1 MKKTYSGLFLL
12 LLFSPVAGA
21 ESIQELCNL
30 PRARAFQVAEL
41 SDTRSSLC
49 DLVGRN
55 RDPQIQQLLT
65 ESLTAIRGLESHRS
79 AEAGEGDLASL
90 AAEPTE
96 AELGEKQRLE
106 AALKVSLGVLSERL
120 SQSTGAN
127 VNFTPQR
134 QDSIARS
141 MENLVA
147 DFGTLEQRWQNP
159 QGYVQRM
166 QEVLGQTSEG
176 RRVLECYNRTENA
189 RISGRRIEF
198 TPRAE
203 SVGEYGPSSAAYE
216 VRRDPGGGTF
226 SKVVTIDPGPDPA
239 GTLAFL
245 AHEFQ
250 HACDTEAFMQQNDI
264 IHAHETKSLELEARL
279 PRDRDPEGPLLDELM
294 ALLTE
299 RDMMIRNINVMMSV
313 SELKAYRMTPKI
325 FKELAVYD
333 PRFFCQGY
341 STSQLFGLQVLDT
354 GTYMSTLEVLDRDGT
369 FIRTLIE
376 AYTRLNGYDPQSFY
390 QVDEATG
397 DLRRDATGKPIFR
410 PEVIQQI
417 TQAGFN
423 AV

>member
-1 MKKTYSGLFLL
+1 MKNLSSVFI
-12 LLFSPVAGA
+12 LLFSFSSGAYA
-21 ESIQELCNL
+21 ESIQELCSL
-30 PRARAFQVAEL
+30 PRARAFQVADL

-55 RDPQIQQLLT
+55 RDPQIQQVLT
-65 ESLTAIRGLESHRS
+65 ESLMAIKRLETFAP
-79 AEAGEGDLASL
+79 AEAADGDLASL
-90 AAEPTE
+90 AGPTE

-106 AALKVSLGVLSERL
+106 AALKTSLGVLSERL
-120 SQSTGAN
+120 SRSTGAN
-127 VNFTPQR
+127 VSFTPQR
-134 QDSIARS
+134 QDDLAKS
-141 MENLVA
+141 MESLVG

-159 QGYVQRM
+159 QAYVQRM
-166 QEVLGQTSEG
+166 QEVLAQTSEG
-176 RRVLECYNRTENA
+176 KRVLECYNKTENN

-198 TPRAE
+198 TPREE
-203 SVGEYGPSSAAYE
+203 SVGEYGPSAAAYE
-216 VRRDPGGGTF
+216 VRRDPTGNTY

-250 HACDTEAFMQQNDI
+250 HACDTEAFIEQNDI
-264 IHAHETKSLELEARL
+264 IHAHQLKADALMARL
-279 PRDRDPEGPLLDELM
+279 PQDRDPEGPLLEEINALM
-294 ALLTE
+294 AAQDT
-299 RDMMIRNINVMMSV
+299 MTRNLNVMLSV

-369 FIRTLIE
+369 FIRSLIE
-376 AYTRLNGYDPQSFY
+376 AYTRLNGYDPSSFY
-390 QVDEATG
+390 QLDEATG
-397 DLRRDATGKPIFR
+397 DLRRDSTGKPVFR

-423 AV
+423 AA